1 MNAKNNE
8 EAICGWANES
18 EANEDAIRLANI
30 LKRKSTV

>member
-1 MNAKNNE
+1 MNAKYNE
-8 EAICGWANES
+8 EVICGWANES